1 MHFNKHSKYQMALIL
16 QSKDA
21 EWLNDDVKPSMCCL
35 LEICPSFKDS
45 HNLSVKIWAKVYQAN
60 K

>member
-1 MHFNKHSKYQMALIL
+1 MHFNKHFKCQMALIL
-16 QSKDA
+16 QSKDS

-45 HNLSVKIWAKVYQAN
+45 HHLRVKIWAKVYQAN